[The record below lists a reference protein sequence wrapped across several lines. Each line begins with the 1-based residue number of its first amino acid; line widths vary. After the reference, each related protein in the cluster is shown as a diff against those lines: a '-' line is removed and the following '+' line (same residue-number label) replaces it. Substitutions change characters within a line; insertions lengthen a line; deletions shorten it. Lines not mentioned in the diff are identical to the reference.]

1 MTCSPARALNSFA
14 SRGTARA
21 LAQSR
26 TQSAREVARSP
37 RKFGPLVVTGN
48 QHPRNAP
55 RNTHAGPEPTCP
67 RPRPGGRGPLRRPAV
82 TAAAPRPRGAAA
94 SSASLRIKPDGLV
107 VEDAERALSRQPAT
121 GSRPVPGRAGGGGRD
136 RSSRASARPR
146 AATAPSASGSRGRPT
161 RMPPCPNCASRSA
174 RRGRCGR
181 ARSWDEDRGAEG
193 LVSAR

>member
-121 GSRPVPGRAGGGGRD
+121 GSRPVPGRAGGGVGIEAREPQLGREP
-136 RSSRASARPR
+136 RPLRRPAARGDGLR
-146 AATAPSASGSRGRPT
+146 GCRHARTAPHEALAVAVAVGLALGMRTGE
-161 RMPPCPNCASRSA
+161 
-174 RRGRCGR
+174 RR
-181 ARSWDEDRGAEG
+181 
-193 LVSAR
+193 V